1 MVREEVT
8 VELGLEEWIRFCQA
22 AGERI
27 VFQAEEIV

>member
-1 MVREEVT
+1 MVREDMAI
-8 VELGLEEWIRFCQA
+8 ELGLEEWIRFCQA